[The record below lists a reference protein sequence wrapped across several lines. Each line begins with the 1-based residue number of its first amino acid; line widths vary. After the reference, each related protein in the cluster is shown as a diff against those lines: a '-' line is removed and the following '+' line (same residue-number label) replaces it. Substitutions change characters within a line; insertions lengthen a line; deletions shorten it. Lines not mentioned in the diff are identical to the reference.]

1 MSRVQV
7 VLGFDYGQ
15 RRIGVA
21 VGQTLTAQ
29 ANPLRVLSNQQQQHP
44 NWAAISA
51 LITEWQPQALIVGLP
66 LRADGSEG
74 PIAQAAQRFSRQ
86 LAGRYHLPVH
96 TIEETLSSLDASHR
110 QRAAGQHGPVDA
122 IAAQIILE
130 TWLTEYCGRP
140 DRCLHRSSQS

>member
-1 MSRVQV
+1 MTGTQV
-7 VLGFDYGQ
+7 VLGFDYGE

-29 ANPLRVLSNQQQQHP
+29 ANPLRVLSYQQQRP
-44 NWAAISA
+44 DWTAIGA
-51 LITEWQPQALIVGLP
+51 LISEWQPQALVVGLP

-86 LAGRYHLPVH
+86 LAGRYQLPVH
-96 TIEETLSSLDASHR
+96 TIEETLSSVDASHR
-110 QRAAGQHGPVDA
+110 QRAAGQRGPVDA

-130 TWLTEYCGRP
+130 TWLTEYG
-140 DRCLHRSSQS
+140 ST